1 MKNIMIPALAV
12 AMLSA
17 CSQQATQTA
26 DTTAIDVEKDRIK
39 AHLEFLADDLLEGRD
54 TGSRG
59 YEIAAKY
66 VATEF
71 KKMGL
76 QPAGDDGYMQ
86 RVPFRKAFLNQNSPV
101 GKIHINGE
109 TIDLNY
115 PTDFM
120 TGASMN
126 ATERSV
132 NAEVVFVGYGLVAD
146 TFDHNDYEGLD
157 VEGKIVVALTGRPE
171 AWPSEEGAHLASGR
185 EKAKYAAERG
195 AIGYVTIHTPK
206 REKVRSYTTSLNY
219 LNVPSMRWLDKNGE
233 VYGVQKQFK
242 GGAYLNIDAA
252 KKLFA
257 NAPVSLDDIYQLD
270 TDNKAIKGFELNASL
285 ELASK
290 SRHEEVSSPNI
301 IAVLPGSDPKLSDEY
316 VVFTAHLDHIGFA
329 QDVTKKDRIN
339 NGAMDNASGVSV
351 LLETARILKQ
361 QNPRRSI
368 LFTVVTGEEKGL
380 LGANYFT
387 NNPTVPLNKMVAN
400 INLDMPVLLYDFAD
414 VIAFGANHSSMGE
427 IVEKAA
433 GQLGIGLS
441 PDPMPEQAIFTRSDH
456 YNFVKKGV
464 PSVFIMTGFTS
475 KTEGEDGGKVWGN
488 FFANHYH
495 QPSDSLDLP
504 INYDSAKMFADVNIR
519 IGLTVA
525 NQDERPYWKED
536 SFFGQTFAA
545 GKQVQINSK
554 KAPIWEL
561 FLWLRI
567 IICYQRER
575 YRCVQRR
582 YRESEH
588 TCYDKS
594 LTSLLHGCCPL
605 GERSPQHFGRYNKA
619 RQR

>member
-1 MKNIMIPALAV
+1 MATDLKKIKNLHMKKFLLPTLAV

-17 CSQQATQTA
+17 CTQQTESAKSEA
-26 DTTAIDVEKDRIK
+26 VVEQSRIK

-59 YEIAAKY
+59 YEIAANY

-76 QPAGDDGYMQ
+76 QPAGNDGSYMQ
-86 RVPFRKAFLNQNSPV
+86 RVPFRKGFLDQNSPV
-101 GKIHINGE
+101 ANIHANGE
-109 TIDLNY
+109 VVELSY
-115 PTDFM
+115 PKDFLM
-120 TGASMN
+120 RASMN

-132 NAEVVFVGYGLVAD
+132 KADVVFVGYGLVAE
-146 TFDHNDYEGLD
+146 TFDYNDYEGLD
-157 VEGKIVVALTGRPE
+157 VDGKIVVALTGRPE
-171 AWPSEEGAHLASGR
+171 AWPSEEGAHLSR
-185 EKAKYAAERG
+185 EKVKMAAERG
-195 AIGYVTIHTPK
+195 AIGFVSLYSPK

-219 LNVPSMRWLDKNGE
+219 LSVPAMRWLDENDQAF
-233 VYGVQKQFK
+233 GVQKEIK
-242 GGAYLNIDAA
+242 GGATLNIDAA
-252 KKLFA
+252 RKLFV
-257 NAPVSLDDIYQLD
+257 NAPTPLDDIYELD
-270 TDNKAIKGFELNASL
+270 NNNQPIKGFELNASM

-290 SRHEEVSSPNI
+290 SRHEQVSSPNI
-301 IAVLPGSDPKLSDEY
+301 VAVLPGSDAKLKDEY

-361 QNPRRSI
+361 SNPRRSI

-414 VIAFGANHSSMGE
+414 IIAFGANHSSMGE

-433 GQLGIGLS
+433 GQLDIGLS

-464 PSVFIMTGFTS
+464 PSVFIMTGFNS
-475 KTEGEDGGKVWGN
+475 KTQGQEGGEDGGKVWGE
-488 FFANHYH
+488 FFAKHYH
-495 QPSDSLDLP
+495 QPTDSLDLP
-504 INYDSAKMFADVNIR
+504 INYNAAEVFADVNIR
-519 IGLTVA
+519 IGLAVA

-536 SFFGQTFAA
+536 SFFGQTF
-545 GKQVQINSK
+545 GS
-554 KAPIWEL
+554 
-561 FLWLRI
+561 
-567 IICYQRER
+567 
-575 YRCVQRR
+575 
-582 YRESEH
+582 
-588 TCYDKS
+588 DK
-594 LTSLLHGCCPL
+594 
-605 GERSPQHFGRYNKA
+605 
-619 RQR
+619 